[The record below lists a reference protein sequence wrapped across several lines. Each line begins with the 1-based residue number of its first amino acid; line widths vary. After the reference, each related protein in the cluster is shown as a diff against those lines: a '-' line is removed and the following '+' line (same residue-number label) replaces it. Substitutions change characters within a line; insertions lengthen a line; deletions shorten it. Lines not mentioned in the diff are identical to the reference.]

1 MLFQL
6 GIGYEYERVCDGT
19 AAPGRLRPDSS
30 FVTADGDLIIWE
42 HLGMLSRPSYKRGW
56 EWKQEWYKRN
66 GLVVDKTLF
75 TSDEDDHNGLAS
87 ARLRST
93 ANAIKAL
100 LE

>member
-42 HLGMLSRPSYKRGW
+42 HLGMLSRPSYKRG
-56 EWKQEWYKRN
+56 
-66 GLVVDKTLF
+66 
-75 TSDEDDHNGLAS
+75 
-87 ARLRST
+87 
-93 ANAIKAL
+93 
-100 LE
+100 